1 MHPFTIIE
9 ADLGS
14 ADHQEAILSM
24 VDLYAQDP
32 MGGGRPLAPAAREN
46 LIAGL
51 RGHPT
56 TVVFL
61 AFAGAEPAGVA
72 VCFRGFSTFAARPLL
87 NIHDLAV
94 RPGMRGRGIGKALL
108 AAVEAKAKAL
118 GCCKLTLE
126 VLERNQRAREVYH
139 AFGFDP
145 GQSGANAGGTFFYT
159 KPLA

>member
-1 MHPFTIIE
+1 MQSLSIVS
-9 ADLGS
+9 ADL
-14 ADHQEAILSM
+14 ADPSHQEAILGLIDM
-24 VDLYAQDP
+24 YAREP
-32 MGGGRPLAPAAREN
+32 AGGGRPLPGAVRSG

-56 TVVFL
+56 TEVLL
-61 AFAGAEPAGVA
+61 AFADGEPAGVA

-94 RPGMRGRGIGKALL
+94 RPDLRGRGIGKALL
-108 AAVEAKAKAL
+108 AAVEAKALSL

-126 VLERNQRAREVYH
+126 VLETNRRARDVYH

-145 GQSGANAGGTFFYT
+145 GFQTGSGSTLFYA
-159 KPLA
+159 KHLP